1 MDSLDSRISMGPFV
15 DLVFNSTYFFGDFF
29 VTVVELNTVL
39 FAAALAAV
47 ALAAAIAA
55 TDDIIRL
62 TAVVIATVWPGLP
75 VSGASRLP
83 PLLLLDA
90 HSPYTRCPPPA
101 SNACTGST
109 S

>member
-1 MDSLDSRISMGPFV
+1 MGPFV
-15 DLVFNSTYFFGDFF
+15 DLVFNSTCFFGDFF
-29 VTVVELNTVL
+29 VTAVELNTVL
-39 FAAALAAV
+39 FAAVLAAV
-47 ALAAAIAA
+47 TAIAAVLAAAIAA
-55 TDDIIRL
+55 ADDIIRL

-83 PLLLLDA
+83 PPLLQDA
-90 HSPYTRCPPPA
+90 HSPYTRCPPLA

>member
-1 MDSLDSRISMGPFV
+1 MGPFV
-15 DLVFNSTYFFGDFF
+15 DLVSNSTYFFGDFF
-29 VTVVELNTVL
+29 VTVELSTVL

-47 ALAAAIAA
+47 AAKAAVLAAAIAA